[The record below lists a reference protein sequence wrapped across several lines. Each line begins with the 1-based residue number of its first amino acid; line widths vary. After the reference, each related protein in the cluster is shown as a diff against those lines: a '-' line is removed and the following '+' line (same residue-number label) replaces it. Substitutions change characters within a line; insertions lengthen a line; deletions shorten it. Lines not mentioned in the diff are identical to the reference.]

1 MIVLSLLSC
10 GRVAN
15 RPRFGVSSNPPSRRL
30 PRPSPAPSPSLRK
43 MTSDYP
49 TRTSRPGRERTHRSR
64 LRRVRCGGSGA
75 TRSSSAKTSSAARR
89 SWLRTA
95 SGERSGIGRRA
106 LTPPRAE
113 SRPRSDFNRP
123 DPPRQAPFACRSPD
137 KGDLV
142 QPRESFD
149 FKLYYDEDRTYIVAN
164 AQGRTFGCVTVL
176 WPLVSA
182 RIRIHSGSDAV
193 SARHAVDLASRED
206 QCASAQPDPGRSDVW
221 VSQCSGMSPEH
232 CRGAEV
238 VERLVW
244 PFASAPFRASGVQ
257 GRSGRWCRS
266 QAMTAHDFA
275 DLFDVRRAIAS

>member
-1 MIVLSLLSC
+1 MMAATLPFLLSVS
-10 GRVAN
+10 GYAALGDDPKRTFSLPN
-15 RPRFGVSSNPPSRRL
+15 DTGGPRLMRRCE
-30 PRPSPAPSPSLRK
+30 
-43 MTSDYP
+43 DVD
-49 TRTSRPGRERTHRSR
+49 E
-64 LRRVRCGGSGA
+64 
-75 TRSSSAKTSSAARR
+75 
-89 SWLRTA
+89 
-95 SGERSGIGRRA
+95 
-106 LTPPRAE
+106 
-113 SRPRSDFNRP
+113 
-123 DPPRQAPFACRSPD
+123 CRSPD
-137 KGDLV
+137 EGELI

-244 PFASAPFRASGVQ
+244 PFASAPFRGSGVQ

-275 DLFDVRRAIAS
+275 DLFDVRGAIAS